1 MIACDICII
10 GAGVMG
16 ASAASEVARCGAT
29 VVLIDQAALP
39 NPLAASV
46 DHSKVFR
53 FSYPDPLYVRM
64 AVDALRLWRALEE
77 ETETRLLTETGL
89 LLIGRDQPS
98 FETRCRDALRSLDLE
113 AEMLDSDETT
123 QRFPQFDK
131 EAFRYSIL
139 DPSGAIL
146 HAEKS
151 LRSLIDAARRLGV
164 GVIENERVTEIR
176 EGEVITHRGTRVV
189 CGKTMVASGPWTR
202 RLLPELAD
210 KLFTTRQEVFYFEPR
225 QSDDYQI
232 GKFPIFI
239 ELGSGF
245 YGFPVHHRGAMKI
258 ANHNKGELIDADV
271 IDETISEK
279 SIEHCRAFFA
289 EFIPGLAS
297 ARLRETRVCIYN
309 NTADDDF
316 IIDWHPDLRT
326 VLIATGFS
334 GHGFKFSPLIGRI
347 AADMLTSGTT
357 SYPSD
362 RFSLARFE
370 ESGGTIC

>member
-1 MIACDICII
+1 MTSSDICII

-16 ASAASEVARCGAT
+16 AAAASEVARCGAT
-29 VVLIDQAALP
+29 VVLIDQSALP
-39 NPLAASV
+39 NPRAASV

-64 AVDALRLWRALEE
+64 AVESLRLWRALEE
-77 ETETRLLTETGL
+77 ETRSLLLTETGL
-89 LLIGRDQPS
+89 VLIGHDQPS
-98 FETRCRDALRSLDLE
+98 FETRCRDALRSLDLD
-113 AEMLDSDETT
+113 AEMLDSNETAR
-123 QRFPQFDK
+123 RFPQFDK
-131 EAFRYSIL
+131 EAFRYGVF

-151 LRSLIDAARRLGV
+151 VQTLIAAARRLGAR
-164 GVIENERVTEIR
+164 VIENERVTQIK

-189 CGKTMVASGPWTR
+189 SGKTLVASGPWTR
-202 RLLPELAD
+202 GLLPALAD
-210 KLFTTRQEVFYFEPR
+210 KLFTTRQEVFYFEP
-225 QSDDYQI
+225 QTDDYEI

-258 ANHNKGELIDADV
+258 ANHNKGELIDTDL
-271 IDETISEK
+271 IDETVSEK
-279 SIEHCRAFFA
+279 SVEHCRKFFA
-289 EFIPGLAS
+289 RFIPALAS

-316 IIDWHPDLRT
+316 IIDWLPNLKN

-334 GHGFKFSPLIGRI
+334 GHGFKFGPLIGRI
-347 AADMLTSGTT
+347 AADLLTEGKT
-357 SYPSD
+357 SYPLD
-362 RFSLARFE
+362 RFSLARFKKS
-370 ESGGTIC
+370 SGIIC